1 MHTQIL
7 TGPCM
12 LIHTHF
18 IYVLTYVIN
27 INSIVVNAETH
38 LVKVPCSSSSE
49 HSAVNESSIL
59 TCSIQGSGNSV
70 EEWVER
76 TLRANRWGGELLW
89 NANFW
94 IWHHHCTHP
103 FSAPVVIYCRS
114 CTRSSWSK
122 LHQEWRRGPKISSVQ
137 EKLLAVDGC
146 WWMKSHSTLG
156 KWVLVGCPCS
166 ADDLTP
172 MSGCTDLTQGLLII
186 TMAKGGH
193 ELGRVTRWG
202 QYGSWKELWVGCLG
216 RVMVSIAAFWN
227 TMHQHMKTSEDK

>member
-156 KWVLVGCPCS
+156 KWVLVGCPCFGKWPIS
-166 ADDLTP
+166 HACSGSINWIPLSFTP
-172 MSGCTDLTQGLLII
+172 PQKKQRRGRWRHEVGGEII
-186 TMAKGGH
+186 
-193 ELGRVTRWG
+193 
-202 QYGSWKELWVGCLG
+202 
-216 RVMVSIAAFWN
+216 
-227 TMHQHMKTSEDK
+227 